1 MATQLALE
9 DPSVDEHT
17 LDPIITNPILSCS
30 SGKVALSVK
39 STDAGAS
46 DNEREESILRYFSA
60 LCHAKVALGAALS
73 DNIMFNFAWCDA
85 FKPPL
90 VVSSRSCDFERVA
103 VL

>member
-1 MATQLALE
+1 MATPLALG

-17 LDPIITNPILSCS
+17 LDPIITNPALFCF

-60 LCHAKVALGAALS
+60 LCHAKVALGAALAS
-73 DNIMFNFAWCDA
+73 QYRQASERWICL
-85 FKPPL
+85 K
-90 VVSSRSCDFERVA
+90 SCSMR
-103 VL
+103 